1 MTVVLGLA
9 VAVFLVLHGVVHL
22 WYVVLS
28 QGWVEVEDAMGWNG
42 QSWLL
47 SDLLAEGTILSLASV
62 LYVLVAVGFL
72 AGGLGYGLGRDWAT
86 PVLVGA
92 AVLSTVVLVVMWDGR
107 FDLLVEKGVVG
118 VAINVAVVAL
128 LVFR

>member
-1 MTVVLGLA
+1 VTVILRLA
-9 VAVFLVLHGVVHL
+9 VAVFLVLHGLVHL

-62 LYVLVAVGFL
+62 LYVLVAVGFP
-72 AGGLGYGLGRDWAT
+72 AGGVGYGLSRDWAT

-118 VAINVAVVAL
+118 VAINIAVVAL

>member
-1 MTVVLGLA
+1 VTVILRLA
-9 VAVFLVLHGVVHL
+9 VAVFLVLHGLVHL

-72 AGGLGYGLGRDWAT
+72 AGGVGYGLSRDWAT
-86 PVLVGA
+86 PVLVGT

>member
-1 MTVVLGLA
+1 MILRLA
-9 VAVFLVLHGVVHL
+9 VAVFLVLHGIVHL

-62 LYVLVAVGFL
+62 LYVLVTVGFL
-72 AGGLGYGLGRDWAT
+72 AGSVGYGLSRDWAT
-86 PVLVGA
+86 PVLIGT
-92 AVLSTVVLVVMWDGR
+92 AVLSTVDLVVIGVTGTG
-107 FDLLVEKGVVG
+107 LLARREMRERSSTVRGV
-118 VAINVAVVAL
+118 
-128 LVFR
+128 

>member
-1 MTVVLGLA
+1 
-9 VAVFLVLHGVVHL
+9 
-22 WYVVLS
+22 
-28 QGWVEVEDAMGWNG
+28 MGWNG

-72 AGGLGYGLGRDWAT
+72 AGGVGYGLSQDWAT

>member
-1 MTVVLGLA
+1 MTTMLGLA
-9 VAVFLVLHGVVHL
+9 VAVFLVLHGLVHL

-28 QGWVEVEDAMGWNG
+28 QGWVEMEDAMGWNG
-42 QSWLL
+42 RSWLL
-47 SDLLAEGTILSLASV
+47 SDLLGEGTVLSLASV

-72 AGGLGYGLGRDWAT
+72 AGGVGYGLGRDWAT
-86 PVLVGA
+86 AVLVGA
-92 AVLSTVVLVVMWDGR
+92 AVLSTVVLVAMWDGR

-128 LVFR
+128 LVLR

>member
-1 MTVVLGLA
+1 MLGLA
-9 VAVFLVLHGVVHL
+9 VAIFLVLHGLVHL

-28 QGWVEVEDAMGWNG
+28 LGWVEVEDAMGWNG

-62 LYVLVAVGFL
+62 LYVLIAVGFF
-72 AGGLGYGLGRDWAT
+72 AGGAGYGLSRDWAT

-92 AVLSTVVLVVMWDGR
+92 AVLSTIVLVAMWDGR
-107 FDLLVEKGVVG
+107 FDLLIEKGVVG

-128 LVFR
+128 LVVR

>member
-1 MTVVLGLA
+1 MTAMLGLA
-9 VAVFLVLHGVVHL
+9 VAVFFGLHGLVHL

-28 QGWVEVEDAMGWNG
+28 QEWVEVKDSMGWNG

-62 LYVLVAVGFL
+62 LYMLVAVGFL
-72 AGGLGYGLGRDWAT
+72 AGGVGYGLSRDWAT

-92 AVLSTVVLVVMWDGR
+92 AVLSTVVLIVMWDGR

-118 VAINVAVVAL
+118 VAINVVVVAL

>member
-1 MTVVLGLA
+1 MILRLA
-9 VAVFLVLHGVVHL
+9 VAVFLALHGLVHL

-62 LYVLVAVGFL
+62 LYVLVAAGFL
-72 AGGLGYGLGRDWAT
+72 AGGVGYGLDRDWAT

>member
-1 MTVVLGLA
+1 MTSMLGLA
-9 VAVFLVLHGVVHL
+9 VAVFLVLHGLVHL

-42 QSWLL
+42 RSWLL
-47 SDLLAEGTILSLASV
+47 SDLLAEGTVLSLASV

-72 AGGLGYGLGRDWAT
+72 AGGVGYALGRDWAT

-92 AVLSTVVLVVMWDGR
+92 AVLSTVVLVAMWDGR

-118 VAINVAVVAL
+118 VAINVALVAL
-128 LVFR
+128 LTVR